1 MRKTKIVCTLGP
13 ASDNYETLKE
23 MVLAGMNVV
32 RINMSHGT
40 HEEHRKK
47 IDLIKKIREE
57 LGVPLPIMLDTKGP
71 EVRIGTFACGRITLN
86 EGDPFIFTTEECV
99 GDNRQVSVNYPNLH
113 RDLSEGDTVLLNDGL
128 MGFRVTK
135 VCGKQ
140 IHTEVLNAG
149 VLSDRK
155 SMSFPDVQLSLP
167 FLSERDAEDLLF
179 AVDVDAEF
187 VAASFVSSPFD
198 VREMRNFL
206 KRKGGK
212 DIEIIAKIENS
223 AGVENIEAI
232 MQESDGIMVARGDL
246 GVEIPYEQLPAIQKK
261 LIKTCRMLGKR
272 VITATEMLESMIE
285 KPRPTRAEISD
296 VANAVYDGTSCL
308 MLSGETAVGRDPVLV
323 VKTMAKIAEQTEQNI
338 NYDCRFKQMDF
349 QLRNVQDAVSHG
361 TCNTAIDLSAKAI
374 TVFTVSGMSA
384 RMLSRFRSSTPILGL
399 TANEKTFHKLALSW
413 GVVPVRTAT
422 FSSTDAMFEEARICV
437 AKSGF
442 VKRKELFVIAAGVPV
457 NSDVATNL
465 IKVEQL

>member
-155 SMSFPDVQLSLP
+155 SMAFPDVQLSLP

-187 VAASFVSSPFD
+187 IAASFVSSPFD

-457 NSDVATNL
+457 NGDVATNL